1 MSLVEGILRGDPAA
15 VSRAITILESDPRG
29 EAARR
34 ILDAVSSRGGK
45 AAVVGVTGP
54 PGVGKS
60 TLIGRLCDEM
70 ASRGRRVSVLAIDA
84 SSPFSGGA
92 FLGNRVRMEESLHRH
107 GVFMRSIAA
116 RGSTGG
122 LGGSVWGALRVLS
135 AAGYERVIVETV
147 GAGQSDVDVMGIA
160 DVVLVVVAPGF
171 GDLIQ
176 ALKAG
181 ILEIADA
188 FVVNK
193 SDLQGAEELA
203 RYLEEVSAGRPVLS
217 VSAASGDGVR
227 RVVDYL
233 EGAPGPSRRD
243 ERAAAAVRV
252 ALEEILREEA
262 DELMNTQRAREILE
276 EVASGGVSPRAAA
289 EMILALRHREK

>member
-34 ILDAVSSRGGK
+34 ILDAVSSHGGK

-107 GVFMRSIAA
+107 GIFMRSIAA